1 MKKVFIALSLFAFLI
16 SFGSAFA
23 DDFDALE
30 GISAEQKQKL
40 TNVQF
45 QYKQEYDS
53 NQTKIMD
60 YENKLKQ
67 LKSDTSIS
75 PEQASLLI
83 SAYERNI
90 SVIAARQAQ
99 LTNEKNLKY
108 KEVLTDEQ
116 YKQYQ
121 AQQIRV
127 ENAFSDFLRK

>member
-60 YENKLKQ
+60 YENKLNQ
-67 LKSDTSIS
+67 IKSDTSMN
-75 PEQASLLI
+75 PEQASLLM

-90 SVIAARQAQ
+90 SVLNARQNE
-99 LTNEKNLKY
+99 LTNNKNQQY
-108 KEVLTDEQ
+108 KEILTDEQ
-116 YKQYQ
+116 YKQFQ